1 MAVYKRGQVWWYKFT
16 FRSEQ
21 IRQSTRQ
28 SNKRIAQQ
36 IEAAH
41 KTALAKGEVGIRERK
56 PVPMLAEFA
65 KRDFLPFVRS
75 TFREK
80 VKTRLY
86 YEDGAK
92 RLLEDERMT
101 RERLDK
107 ITTERISSYVSKR
120 QQKGL

>member
-56 PVPMLAEFA
+56 PVPTLAEFA